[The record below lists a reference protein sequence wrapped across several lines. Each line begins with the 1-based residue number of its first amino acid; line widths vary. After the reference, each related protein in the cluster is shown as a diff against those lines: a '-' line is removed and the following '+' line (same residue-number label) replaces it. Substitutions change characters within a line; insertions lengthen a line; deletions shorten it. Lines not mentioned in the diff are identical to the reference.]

1 MCGQDFLFVKEKA
14 MPSAQRVKKEDTVK
28 DLEQFFSDAK
38 VAVVADVSGFTVAE
52 LTKLRRMLDG
62 QKSKVRVAKNTLI
75 KIATKETEFAPIES
89 LAKGPSAVVVGYED
103 PVHAAK
109 TTLQYFNELKKGVI
123 RGGVLEGKA
132 VSESEIKDLSKL
144 PTKEVLLSQIMSG
157 LDSGAS
163 GIAGALSSL
172 LRDIAYLTEEV
183 AKKNN
188 AA

>member
-1 MCGQDFLFVKEKA
+1 MVNATKT
-14 MPSAQRVKKEDTVK
+14 KKQDTVK
-28 DLEQFFSDAK
+28 DLEQFFTNAK

-62 QKSKVRVAKNTLI
+62 QQSKVRVAKNTLI
-75 KIATKETEFAPIES
+75 KIATKSSDFASIDS

-103 PVHAAK
+103 PVQAAK
-109 TTLQYFNELKKGVI
+109 TTIQYFNELKKGVI
-123 RGGVLEGKA
+123 RGGVLEGKTI
-132 VSESEIKDLSKL
+132 SEKEVKGLAKL
-144 PTKEVLLSQIMSG
+144 PSKEILLSQIMAG

>member
-1 MCGQDFLFVKEKA
+1 MA
-14 MPSAQRVKKEDTVK
+14 NAQRTKKQDTVK
-28 DLEQFFSDAK
+28 DLEQFFTNAK
-38 VAVVADVSGFTVAE
+38 VAVVADVSGLTVAE

-62 QKSKVRVAKNTLI
+62 QQSKVRVAKNTLI
-75 KIATKETEFAPIES
+75 KIATRESNFASIES

-109 TTLQYFNELKKGVI
+109 ATLQYFSELKKGSI
-123 RGGVLEGKA
+123 RGGVLEGRTI
-132 VSESEIKDLSKL
+132 SEKEVKGLAKL
-144 PTKEVLLSQIMSG
+144 PSKEVLLSQIMSG

-163 GIAGALSSL
+163 GIVGTLSSL
-172 LRDIAYLTEEV
+172 MRDIAYLTEEV

>member
-1 MCGQDFLFVKEKA
+1 MA
-14 MPSAQRVKKEDTVK
+14 NAQRTKKQDTVK
-28 DLEQFFSDAK
+28 DLEQFFTNAQ

-52 LTKLRRMLDG
+52 LTKLRRTLDG
-62 QKSKVRVAKNTLI
+62 QQSKVRIAKNTLI
-75 KIATKETEFAPIES
+75 KIATKESNFSSIES

-103 PVHAAK
+103 PVQAAK
-109 TTLQYFNELKKGVI
+109 VTLQYFTELKKGII
-123 RGGVLEGKA
+123 RGGVLEGRA
-132 VSESEIKDLSKL
+132 ISENEVKGLAKL
-144 PTKEVLLSQIMSG
+144 PSKEVLLSQIMSG

-163 GIAGALSSL
+163 GIAGTLSSL